1 MKTNKTNLLVLAIVL
16 FISVP
21 QMLHAQDSMEVT
33 SKKFIAYSLY
43 NFSKLIVWPN
53 SSSAATFG
61 ITVVGDKTVYEELL
75 NLAKN
80 RKVCNATYDIKFSKK
95 TEEISGMNQI
105 IYLSNMFSGKVK
117 QLDKD
122 PNLKNVLLVTERE
135 GMTNFGSVIS
145 FTVTEQ
151 GTLGFEIAKTNAS
164 KKQLSIGAQLER
176 MAVNVK

>member
-1 MKTNKTNLLVLAIVL
+1 MKTNKIIPLVLTIAL
-16 FISVP
+16 FMSVS
-21 QMLHAQDSMEVT
+21 QNSHAQEDKEVN

-53 SSSAATFG
+53 TSSAATFG
-61 ITVVGDKTVYEELL
+61 ITVVGDKTVYLELL

-80 RKVCNATYDIKFSKK
+80 RKVCNATYDVKFCKK
-95 TEEISGMNQI
+95 TEEITGKNQI

-117 QLDKD
+117 NLDND

-135 GMTNFGSVIS
+135 GMANFGSTIS

-151 GTLGFEIAKTNAS
+151 GTLGFEIAKTNAR

-176 MAVNVK
+176 MAVNIN